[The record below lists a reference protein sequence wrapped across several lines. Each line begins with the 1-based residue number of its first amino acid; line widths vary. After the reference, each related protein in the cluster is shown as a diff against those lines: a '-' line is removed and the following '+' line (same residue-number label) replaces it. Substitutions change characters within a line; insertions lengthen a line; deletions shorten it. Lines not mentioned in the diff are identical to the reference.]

1 MRTGS
6 AAAAA
11 QMSKLPKYCSLL
23 TSLSAGRSTQAKC
36 RSTIHLILL
45 PEMTKLKLKEEIIKK
60 HIVFFLCL
68 WLFSHTECAQTLAC
82 SAPYITAA
90 WQFKCTL

>member
-1 MRTGS
+1 
-6 AAAAA
+6 
-11 QMSKLPKYCSLL
+11 
-23 TSLSAGRSTQAKC
+23 
-36 RSTIHLILL
+36 LILL

-60 HIVFFLCL
+60 HIVLIAVFFFCL

-82 SAPYITAA
+82 SAPYSTVT